1 MHTAPTHNP
10 SPAPHKVPAT
20 PPNSTPDLGAGTPV
34 TIAHMH
40 NPNPAPTRVPACYPN
55 NTTEKH
61 CPQLAQPLT
70 SSRSRAPSTDS
81 TYSSTSRSSA
91 AHSAANS
98 LAHSPIHTPRLLLDL
113 FSGSTAPLCNAAQA
127 LGLDCVEP
135 IDARINA
142 QHNILRDDFFRLL
155 QRLCWSGLI
164 GFIWSAPPCA
174 EFTRPKLLPGG
185 PEPFRTPEH
194 MDGVPHLSPAEQQR
208 VRDSTEIHQRS
219 RDLLRASFAKGAEGG
234 FEQPPNAMSWLQ
246 SDNVHLLKEIGATC
260 AHVAACAHDLDM
272 HKSWAFCGTRK
283 ELATLSS
290 TCPHGEGA
298 HTRLQHKRTASGNFL
313 SSQCAAY
320 PPSLAAQLASV
331 ASLSV
336 TRQLGT
342 QISIQQAL
350 SLMPSAFSPI
360 PRPLVCD
367 GSGNNSTADHCL
379 PNQSACLHQLRE
391 AFLGFIQD
399 HDLASRIPQHL
410 RGSTDSHPLSQ
421 DEQLQLAAIA
431 HAVLHPNCT
440 DANCLSIRE
449 DQPFRLH
456 LLQAF
461 ASCTADPDEKLIDI
475 LIEGVPTGAFEP
487 LPASGQWIANQ
498 LGAATQPD
506 EPLQLLHCSGNW
518 TRAESNPEI
527 LQELIDK
534 ELQGNYIAEF
544 RGTEDDAKKQWPK
557 GTAIGKLN
565 VVLAEGRDP
574 RMVLDSTICNL
585 NPRCT
590 LPERMQMPTVC
601 DVQLTYAPHDPPGF
615 WHGLSLDFK
624 AAHKACV
631 VREDERGTLL
641 FRHKNKL
648 YYYKVCH
655 FGARFSS
662 YWWQRLGSV
671 LHRIMHHLL
680 SHRPHRSF
688 LYVDDIFAMLE
699 AKHSTEL
706 TCLVIC
712 FLAAV
717 NAPISW
723 RKAQLGHHIT
733 WCGWSFDLLTD
744 TVQLVQT
751 KICKLLEQLASMRR
765 TPKVQRKALE
775 AALGLLT
782 WATTMSPQLRPF
794 LAPLYNDL
802 HSAKGTLHSIPASQ
816 WMHFYQALDDQAC
829 VQHTAGMWLPKQA
842 RLLEV
847 GNIKIASKADVP
859 RVPKSSQ
866 RTWVRLSDP
875 HRHEVH
881 LRRQSRDALLWL
893 EQIFRHSNRIHL
905 QLPAML
911 QCLSAADAMA
921 KGDRVGIGGW
931 ICTSSSFA
939 WYSETFCMR
948 DVRAI
953 WPQLT
958 DDAQIYIACFEVLA
972 QLALL
977 QLAWQRMRG
986 HRMQFILPTGCDN
999 TAAESGINRLFSTA
1013 EPLSTFLRMVADW
1026 AHRHNVQLAVSHLAG
1041 EKNTWA
1047 DELSRDKLHRFRHRE
1062 AERVRMPLAFLAE
1075 HCQSIS
1081 LHPPDA
1087 RWATPLLAA
1096 ST

>member
-1 MHTAPTHNP
+1 MP
-10 SPAPHKVPAT
+10 SSHA
-20 PPNSTPDLGAGTPV
+20 
-34 TIAHMH
+34 
-40 NPNPAPTRVPACYPN
+40 R
-55 NTTEKH
+55 
-61 CPQLAQPLT
+61 QP
-70 SSRSRAPSTDS
+70 SADS
-81 TYSSTSRSSA
+81 TYSCTSSSSSSA
-91 AHSAANS
+91 GPDEGA
-98 LAHSPIHTPRLLLDL
+98 SPSVKMPSQGTASPPRLLLDL
-113 FSGSTAPLCNAAQA
+113 FSGSTAPLSAAARA

-142 QHNILRDDFFRLL
+142 KHNILQDDFFRVM

-174 EFTRPKLLPGG
+174 EFSRLKLLPGG
-185 PEPFRTPEH
+185 PKPLRTPEH
-194 MDGVPHLSPAEQQR
+194 MDGVPNLTSAEQRR
-208 VRDSTEIHQRS
+208 VNDSTEIHQRS
-219 RDLLRASFAKGAEGG
+219 RTLLRASFAKGSAGG

-246 SDNVHLLKEIGATC
+246 PDNVHLLKEIGATC
-260 AHVAACAHDLDM
+260 AHVAACAHDLDV
-272 HKSWAFCGTRK
+272 HKSWAFCGTNK
-283 ELATLSS
+283 ELANLQS
-290 TCPHGEGA
+290 TCQHGEGA
-298 HTRLQHKRTASGNFL
+298 HTRLQNKRTATGEFM

-320 PPSLAAQLASV
+320 PPSLAAQLASI
-331 ASLSV
+331 AALSV
-336 TRQLGT
+336 TQKLGST
-342 QISIQQAL
+342 IGIQQAL
-350 SLMPSAFSPI
+350 SLLPSEFSPI
-360 PRPLVCD
+360 PRPIVCD
-367 GSGNNSTADHCL
+367 GSGNSSTADQCL
-379 PNQSACLHQLRE
+379 PQQSTCLKQLRE
-391 AFLGFIQD
+391 AFLAFIAD
-399 HDLASRIPQHL
+399 HDLATRIRKHL
-410 RGSTDSHPLSQ
+410 EAAKDEHPLSQ
-421 DEQLQLAAIA
+421 EEQLQLAAIA
-431 HAVLHPNCT
+431 HAIIHPNCT

-456 LLQAF
+456 LLQAL
-461 ASCTADPDEKLIDI
+461 ASRTADPDEKLVEI

-487 LPASGQWIANQ
+487 LPASGQWIANHFST
-498 LGAATQPD
+498 ATHFD

-518 TRAESNPEI
+518 TRAENNPDI
-527 LQELIDK
+527 LQELINK
-534 ELQGNYIAEF
+534 ELQGNYIEEF
-544 RGTEDDAKKQWPK
+544 LGNEEDAKKRWPK

-641 FRHKNKL
+641 FRHKDKL
-648 YYYKVCH
+648 YFYKVCH

-671 LHRIMHHLL
+671 LHRIMHHLI

-688 LYVDDIFAMLE
+688 LYVDDIFAML
-699 AKHSTEL
+699 AAQHSTEL
-706 TCLVIC
+706 TCLIIC

-723 RKAQLGHHIT
+723 KKAQIGHCIT

-751 KICKLLEQLASMRR
+751 KICKLLEQLAALRR
-765 TPKVQRKALE
+765 TPKVHRRALE
-775 AALGLLT
+775 AVLGLLT

-816 WMHFYQALDDQAC
+816 WTHFYQSLDDRAC

-842 RLLEV
+842 KLLEV
-847 GNIKIASKADVP
+847 GNIKIESKADVP

-866 RTWVRLSDP
+866 RTWVRLADP

-881 LRRQSRDALLWL
+881 LKRQSRDALLWL
-893 EQIFRHSNRIHL
+893 EQVFKHSNRVPL

-921 KGDRVGIGGW
+921 KGTKVGIGGW
-931 ICTSSSFA
+931 ICTSSGFA
-939 WYSETFCMR
+939 WFSEIFCMTE
-948 DVRAI
+948 VRAI
-953 WPQLT
+953 WPQLK
-958 DDAQIYIACFEVLA
+958 DDAQLYIACFEVLA

-999 TAAESGINRLFSTA
+999 TAAESGINKLFSTA

-1047 DELSRDKLHRFRHRE
+1047 DELSRDKLHRFIHRN

-1075 HCQSIS
+1075 NCQCIS

-1087 RWATPLLAA
+1087 HWPNSLLAA
-1096 ST
+1096 SS